1 MGFVGHQ
8 QIIQNIWVFPQ
19 QTVYGTFQCSIATDH
34 MKWRPL
40 LYRFP
45 SRQPLQAIAPA
56 RHSNLKCVSRLRATL
71 YIYIYIYIYMYVCV
85 CVCVYYRTK
94 SEIVS
99 IHDIKV
105 GRESGGTNPLILISA
120 LGRGEWSPSRPCS
133 FIPRKEPLYPLN
145 RQARWAAEGV
155 WMVLEKRKFFP
166 PQGTN
171 KLYRPTR
178 SW

>member
-1 MGFVGHQ
+1 MASSPLP
-8 QIIQNIWVFPQ
+8 FPFPP
-19 QTVYGTFQCSIATDH
+19 TTTSYRAGSTFKFEMCQS
-34 MKWRPL
+34 
-40 LYRFP
+40 
-45 SRQPLQAIAPA
+45 AP
-56 RHSNLKCVSRLRATL
+56 RHPV
-71 YIYIYIYIYMYVCV
+71 YIYIYIYIYIYVCV

-166 PQGTN
+166 P
-171 KLYRPTR
+171 
-178 SW
+178 